1 MICEQKE
8 TERGRW
14 NNMKYGRLEQIK
26 EFLHGGDYNPDQWL
40 DRPEILKE
48 DLRLMKQAGVNVVT
62 LGVFSWSSY
71 EPKEGV
77 YQFEWLDSVMDQLY
91 ENGIYVILSTPSG
104 AKPPWMAKKY
114 PQTMRVREDRMR
126 HLYSDRENQCNSS
139 EIYREKVR
147 IIDEKLAERYHD
159 HPALIM
165 WHISNEIYGTC
176 HCDLCQENFRK
187 WLKRKYGTIDEL
199 NRQYWSSFWS
209 HRYTDWS
216 ELESPAAGIGE
227 QAVHGLILD
236 YKRFY
241 SDLTVDF
248 IEQEVK
254 AIRKYSKD
262 IPVTTNTF
270 HHDCGV
276 NLSDLAKAI
285 DVASWDLYP
294 RWHCARDKSTEWDCA
309 VSASFDLDYCR
320 SMKHK
325 PFYLMESVPS
335 VPSQFE
341 VSKLKRP
348 GMHLLSS
355 VQAIASGSES
365 VQYFQWRKG
374 RGGYEKFHGAVLSH
388 NGSGDTR
395 VFRDVCEVGKTLKEW
410 SEIKG
415 AVTESKVAVI
425 YDWENFSALSGQVS
439 LKNKKKNFR
448 MMVHEYYEAL
458 LKQYVSVDII
468 SQKDDFSK
476 YQLIVAPNLYLFQ
489 NDTPE
494 KIRRFVEAGGS
505 VVLSVYS
512 GLVNENDLA
521 YEGYPPFG
529 LNDVF
534 GIRSEEVDSICDDE
548 YNTITYH
555 GKRYQV
561 SDYCDLLLENGAEYM
576 AVYERDFYKG
586 MAAVTRHEYGKG
598 MAYYVAGHMEKAF
611 LEKFFKEVIQ
621 KINIPKIISSPY
633 VSDVMVKER
642 MKNKVRYLFLMNFS
656 TEKRTVYYQGREI
669 SLDGYGWNIIR
680 EDGREE

>member
-1 MICEQKE
+1 M
-8 TERGRW
+8 T
-14 NNMKYGRLEQIK
+14 
-26 EFLHGGDYNPDQWL
+26 
-40 DRPEILKE
+40 
-48 DLRLMKQAGVNVVT
+48 
-62 LGVFSWSSY
+62 
-71 EPKEGV
+71 
-77 YQFEWLDSVMDQLY
+77 
-91 ENGIYVILSTPSG
+91 
-104 AKPPWMAKKY
+104 
-114 PQTMRVREDRMR
+114 
-126 HLYSDRENQCNSS
+126 
-139 EIYREKVR
+139 
-147 IIDEKLAERYHD
+147 
-159 HPALIM
+159 
-165 WHISNEIYGTC
+165 
-176 HCDLCQENFRK
+176 
-187 WLKRKYGTIDEL
+187 
-199 NRQYWSSFWS
+199 
-209 HRYTDWS
+209 
-216 ELESPAAGIGE
+216 
-227 QAVHGLILD
+227 
-236 YKRFY
+236 
-241 SDLTVDF
+241 
-248 IEQEVK
+248 
-254 AIRKYSKD
+254 
-262 IPVTTNTF
+262 
-270 HHDCGV
+270 
-276 NLSDLAKAI
+276 
-285 DVASWDLYP
+285 
-294 RWHCARDKSTEWDCA
+294 
-309 VSASFDLDYCR
+309 
-320 SMKHK
+320 
-325 PFYLMESVPS
+325 
-335 VPSQFE
+335 
-341 VSKLKRP
+341 
-348 GMHLLSS
+348 
-355 VQAIASGSES
+355 
-365 VQYFQWRKG
+365 
-374 RGGYEKFHGAVLSH
+374 
-388 NGSGDTR
+388 
-395 VFRDVCEVGKTLKEW
+395 GK
-410 SEIKG
+410 I
-415 AVTESKVAVI
+415 
-425 YDWENFSALSGQVS
+425 FQVS

>member
-8 TERGRW
+8 TEKGRW

>member
-1 MICEQKE
+1 MICEEKE

-14 NNMKYGRLEQIK
+14 SNMKYGRLEQIK
-26 EFLHGGDYNPDQWL
+26 ELLHGGDYNPDQWL

-48 DLRLMKQAGVNVVT
+48 DLWLMKQAGVNVVT

-71 EPKEGV
+71 EPQEGV

-254 AIRKYSKD
+254 AIRKYSKN

-388 NGSGDTR
+388 NGSSDTR
-395 VFRDVCEVGKTLKEW
+395 VFRDVCEVGKMLKEW

-448 MMVHEYYEAL
+448 IMVHEYYEAL
-458 LKQYVSVDII
+458 LKQYVSVDLI

-489 NDTPE
+489 NDTQE

-534 GIRSEEVDSICDDE
+534 GIRSEEVDAICDDE
-548 YNTITYH
+548 YNTISYH

-561 SDYCDLLLENGAEYM
+561 RDYCDLLLENGAEYM

-586 MAAVTRHEYGKG
+586 MAAVTKHGYGKG

-611 LEKFFKEVIQ
+611 LEEFFKEVIQ
-621 KINIPKIISSPY
+621 KANIPKIISSPY

-642 MKNKVRYLFLMNFS
+642 MKNKVRYLFFMNFS
-656 TEKRTVYYQGREI
+656 TEKRTIYYQGREI
-669 SLDGYGWNIIR
+669 SLDGYGWNIIK
-680 EDGREE
+680 EDGRKG